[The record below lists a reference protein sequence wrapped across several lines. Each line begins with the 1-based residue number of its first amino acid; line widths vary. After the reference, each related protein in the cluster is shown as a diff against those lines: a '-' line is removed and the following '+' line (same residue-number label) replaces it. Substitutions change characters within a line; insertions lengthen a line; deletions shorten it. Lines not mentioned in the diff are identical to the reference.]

1 MDCSTKNYQVFA
13 LGVITTLQL
22 DRICLI
28 TSFHMLRICRTET
41 EFCLMRKERPVGS
54 IYQHHAFALFW
65 CSHYLVRHGSCVL
78 LYYIPH
84 SD

>member
-54 IYQHHAFALFW
+54 IPA
-65 CSHYLVRHGSCVL
+65 SCVRVVL
-78 LYYIPH
+78 VFSLFGSPWFVRFVVLH
-84 SD
+84 TT